1 MPLDTGI
8 EVTANSQRYGATLL
22 GNNITSRYTED
33 FSSPSVAPY
42 FAGLA
47 RPAPLR
53 TITLGAWSRFC
64 PQPGNWPFAA
74 VPRGRG
80 MRLAAAR
87 TDPGRASRGAVS
99 QRAMWRREST
109 PIIVATALHA
119 GRVP

>member
-64 PQPGNWPFAA
+64 PPAWELA
-74 VPRGRG
+74 VRGRAPRPRDAPRGR
-80 MRLAAAR
+80 A
-87 TDPGRASRGAVS
+87 
-99 QRAMWRREST
+99 
-109 PIIVATALHA
+109 H
-119 GRVP
+119 